1 MPASAFRIRLGAG
14 ALAVAGVLFLLYPAL
29 RPWGDKSLSDSAA
42 VTAAFA
48 SGSWVASHL
57 FAMIGF
63 ILTSLG
69 LLAVWKVVS
78 HSNGERAAFAAVV
91 FTWIGAGLTLPYYGA
106 EDFALH
112 TVAAEAV
119 RGRSLDVVAL
129 AEAIRYQPVAMTTFG
144 LGLIGLGAGAVLAAI
159 AVWRSGVLPRFSGV
173 LFALGLAL
181 FLPQFFTPPA
191 ARVAHGVLL
200 CAGLIWLAVAL
211 WNSSRRSSGV

>member
-1 MPASAFRIRLGAG
+1 MPDRLWRIRLGAG
-14 ALAVAGVLFLLYPAL
+14 ALAAAGVLFLLYPAL

-63 ILTSLG
+63 ILTALG

-78 HSNGERAAFAAVV
+78 AGRGEKAAFAAVV

-106 EDFALH
+106 EDFALNV
-112 TVAAEAV
+112 VAAQAV
-119 RGRSLDVVAL
+119 QGESLDVVAL
-129 AEAIRYQPVAMTTFG
+129 ADAIRYQPVAMTTFG
-144 LGLIGLGAGAVLAAI
+144 LGLVSLGVGAALAAI

-173 LFALGLAL
+173 LFGLGLAL

-200 CAGLIWLAVAL
+200 CAGSIWLAVAV
-211 WNSSRRSSGV
+211 WNARAALKE